1 MKKISTI
8 AAIILSLLASLSCSA
23 QDKKTPSTGT
33 NKVEVYYFHYTRR
46 CMTCNTVE
54 SETKK
59 ALSELYPALMQSGA
73 VTFKSIN
80 LDEDASKALAD
91 KCKAP
96 GQSLLIMSGTS
107 RTDLTNQAFMNAV
120 NDPDKL
126 KAEIKKTIDPLIKAK

>member
-1 MKKISTI
+1 MTTVV
-8 AAIILSLLASLSCSA
+8 ALVLSLLASISCSA
-23 QDKKTPSTGT
+23 KDNTAAAAAS

-59 ALSELYPALMQSGA
+59 ALSELYPAQMQSGA
-73 VTFKSIN
+73 ITFKSVN

-91 KCKAP
+91 KCQAS
-96 GQSLLIMSGTS
+96 GQNLLVVSGTS

-120 NDPDKL
+120 NDPGKL

>member
-1 MKKISTI
+1 MT
-8 AAIILSLLASLSCSA
+8 AIIALVLSLLTSFSCSA
-23 QDKKTPSTGT
+23 KENKAVAAVS

-59 ALSELYPALMQSGA
+59 ALSELYPAQMQSGA
-73 VTFKSIN
+73 VTFKSLN
-80 LDEDASKALAD
+80 LDDATTKALAD
-91 KCKAP
+91 KCQAS
-96 GQSLLIMSGTS
+96 GQNLLVISGTS

-126 KAEIKKTIDPLIKAK
+126 KAEIKKTIDALVKAK